1 MYYLLAANLLAP
13 NVGLIFWI
21 TVVFLLLL
29 LVLRKYAWGPI
40 TSALADRERT
50 IDTSIKRAEAALAEA
65 RQIQAD
71 NQAALKQA
79 EQEAQ
84 RILRDAREAAERL
97 RGEEIEKTREQI
109 RKMQAQAQEEIEQQK
124 QRALDELRSEVA
136 DLAIQAANKILHEN
150 IDSDRQRNLVDRFIN
165 QLSRH

>member
-1 MYYLLAANLLAP
+1 MYNILAANLLAP

-21 TVVFLLLL
+21 TIVFLLLL

-40 TSALADRERT
+40 TTALADRERT

-65 RQIQAD
+65 RQVQAG
-71 NQAALKQA
+71 NQAALKEA

-84 RILRDAREAAERL
+84 RILRDARETADRL
-97 RGEEIEKTREQI
+97 RGEEIDKTRDQI
-109 RKMQAQAQEEIEQQK
+109 RKLQAQAQEEIEQQK

-150 IDSDRQRNLVDRFIN
+150 IDTTRQRKLVDQFIS
-165 QLSRH
+165 QLPRH